1 MSVWS
6 ALSATLCTSPD
17 LELGYGNLRY
27 LELLRLGA
35 TLTGCSR
42 VPCGVVVCARR
53 TVFQAYM
60 VFECL
65 SGTCWLRVG
74 PPVGTAR
81 P

>member
-1 MSVWS
+1 MERFEYRMSVWS

-53 TVFQAYM
+53 TVYRRTSLEDSA
-60 VFECL
+60 VRA
-65 SGTCWLRVG
+65 G
-74 PPVGTAR
+74 
-81 P
+81 